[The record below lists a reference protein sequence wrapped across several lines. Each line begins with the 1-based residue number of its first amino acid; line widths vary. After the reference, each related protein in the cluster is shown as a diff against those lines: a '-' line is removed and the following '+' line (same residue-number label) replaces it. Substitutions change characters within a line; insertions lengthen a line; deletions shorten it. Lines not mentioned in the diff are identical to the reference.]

1 MMRLGDLLA
10 ALGIAEA
17 ELLRWIDSGW
27 VHPEGEPGA
36 WIFRDIDVARV
47 RLIIEI
53 RHDLEID
60 EDALPVVLSLL
71 DQLYG
76 LRRDLGALC
85 GAVAAQPP
93 EVRAAI
99 AAALAAARGEG

>member
-1 MMRLGDLLA
+1 MIDLGELLA
-10 ALGIAEA
+10 TAGIAEA
-17 ELLRWIDSGW
+17 ELRTWIESDW
-27 VHPEGEPGA
+27 IHPEGEPGA

-53 RHDLEID
+53 RDLEIGD
-60 EDALPVVLSLL
+60 EALPLVLSLL

-76 LRRDLGALC
+76 ARRHLGALC

-99 AAALAAARGEG
+99 AAAIGTARDGT